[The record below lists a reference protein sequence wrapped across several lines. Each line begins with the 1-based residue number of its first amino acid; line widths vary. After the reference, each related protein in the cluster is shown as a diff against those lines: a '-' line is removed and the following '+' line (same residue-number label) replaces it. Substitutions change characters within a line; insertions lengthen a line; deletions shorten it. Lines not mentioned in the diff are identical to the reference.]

1 MSIQTSDVSDERVF
15 VGDGVSVPRTWVV
28 ELREEPEVP
37 GVIAVR
43 AEYDA
48 ELRRVVATEVRALRV
63 GAGEEVTSLTLREV
77 RVQWALQVGGLKV
90 STVSEPDQP
99 LATGGQYIQRMRD
112 RSNRNTWQSLMDA
125 TRLYQLAAA
134 INLPPL
140 RAVSDG
146 LSVSQ
151 STATRLMNR
160 ARQEG
165 LAGGVELPEPRAVD
179 APRREHAPGPFVG
192 PATSGG
198 PSIG

>member
-1 MSIQTSDVSDERVF
+1 MSDARVF
-15 VGDGVSVPRTWVV
+15 VGDGVSVPESWVV
-28 ELREEPEVP
+28 VLREEPGVP
-37 GVIAVR
+37 GEVSVR

-48 ELRRVVATEVRALRV
+48 ELRRTVATEVRVLRADR
-63 GAGEEVTSLTLREV
+63 GDEVTSLTLREV
-77 RVQWALQVGGLKV
+77 RVQWALQVSGLSV
-90 STVSEPDQP
+90 SRIAEPDQP
-99 LATGGQYIQRMRD
+99 LAAGSQYIQRMRD
-112 RSNRNTWQSLMDA
+112 RSDRNHWQSLVDA

-146 LSVSQ
+146 LSISQ

-165 LAGGVELPEPRAVD
+165 LAGGVNLPEPRATQP
-179 APRREHAPGPFVG
+179 PRREHATGPVVG
-192 PATSGG
+192 PPTSGG